1 MGLGSS
7 KTQGSQKILNNI
19 NEICVAFKS
28 RKTKTTLLNLIYK
41 NSNHWK
47 IVADVEYVAV
57 VHFEISFAHNNIAVE
72 MDVAVAE
79 FVIGKPAIVLGCKVL
94 MWQVKC

>member
-1 MGLGSS
+1 M
-7 KTQGSQKILNNI
+7 
-19 NEICVAFKS
+19 
-28 RKTKTTLLNLIYK
+28 
-41 NSNHWK
+41 
-47 IVADVEYVAV
+47 ADVEYVAV

-94 MWQVKC
+94 MWQVMCWACSQYK

>member
-1 MGLGSS
+1 M
-7 KTQGSQKILNNI
+7 
-19 NEICVAFKS
+19 
-28 RKTKTTLLNLIYK
+28 
-41 NSNHWK
+41 
-47 IVADVEYVAV
+47 ADVEYVAV